1 MRASILAAAF
11 CAAAFSLPALAIT
24 PELPPAESALAPGA
38 ETETLRALSADDAA
52 RYREIFALQGDGRWK
67 EADPLI
73 RDVGDDI
80 LMGYVLYQRYMHP
93 TAYRASFDE
102 LKRWMAYYA
111 DHPEASKVYALAVKR
126 RPKGATSPVRPVSR
140 KWRKTGDSF
149 EQHPDLLADFEKT
162 SRPRVTQIEGR
173 VRYLIRKSQAT
184 VALKEI
190 DAHLKRH
197 VVTERQYDRMRSWIA
212 ASFYYQGYVD
222 TAEKIAE
229 EAAAR
234 NGETAVLAH
243 WIAGLIAFRKS
254 DFERAHDHF
263 AAMAV
268 VPYQEDSLRAAGGF
282 WAARAALAVGR
293 IGDVTPELERAADF
307 PFTFYGQLA
316 LAQLGRSYE
325 YNWTPPPVTAEG
337 YERLVATAPGVR
349 RAVALAEAGEDLE
362 ADLEL
367 RWANGFIDE
376 AQDYDLLAVAAA
388 LDLPAAQIEVATTG
402 KAKYLEAGLYPI
414 PRYAPASGF
423 KADRAL
429 LYGLMRQESRFKVEA
444 TSRVGARGLMQLMP
458 KTASFM
464 AKDRSLARGKGRN
477 RLYDPSYNMD
487 LGQDYV
493 NHLISTTGEG
503 DLFDVAVAYNGG
515 PGNLRRWKRN
525 VEVEDPLLFIE
536 SIPNTESREFVEKVL
551 TNVWIYHAR
560 LGQPAAS
567 RDLVAA
573 GKTPVYEALDR
584 MAGDEGVEDVL
595 SETAPL
601 LTRQP

>member
-1 MRASILAAAF
+1 MRAKVLAATL
-11 CAAAFSLPALAIT
+11 CAAVFSSPALALT
-24 PELPPAESALAPGA
+24 PEPLPAEAPSATLSQA
-38 ETETLRALSADDAA
+38 EILRVLSADDAA
-52 RYREIFALQGDGRWK
+52 RYREIFALQEDGRWK
-67 EADPLI
+67 DADALI
-73 RDVGDDI
+73 KDVGDDI
-80 LMGYVLYQRYMHP
+80 LMGYVLHQRYMHP
-93 TAYRASFDE
+93 TAYRASFAE

-111 DHPEASKVYALAVKR
+111 DHPEASKVYSLALKR
-126 RPKGATSPVRPVSR
+126 RPKGETAPLRPVSR
-140 KWRKTGDSF
+140 KWRKAGEEL
-149 EQHPDLLADFEKT
+149 EQHPDLIADYAET

-184 VALKEI
+184 TALREI

-197 VVTERQYDRMRSWIA
+197 VISERQYDRMRSWIA

-222 TAEKIAE
+222 TAERIAE
-229 EAAAR
+229 EASAR

-243 WIAGLIAFRKS
+243 WIGGLIAFRKS

-268 VPYQEDSLRAAGGF
+268 VPYQEDSLRSAGGF
-282 WAARAALAVGR
+282 WAARAALAAGR
-293 IGDVTPELERAADF
+293 AGDVTLELERAADF

-316 LAQLGRSYE
+316 LAQLGRDYE

-337 YERLVATAPGVR
+337 YERLVATAPGVK

-402 KAKYLEAGLYPI
+402 RAKYLEAGLYPI
-414 PRYAPASGF
+414 PRFEPASGF

-464 AKDRSLARGKGRN
+464 AKDRSLARGKGKN
-477 RLYDPSYNMD
+477 RLYDPAYNLD

-536 SIPNTESREFVEKVL
+536 SIPNTESRDFVEKVL

-584 MAGDEGVEDVL
+584 LAGDDGAGASPDG
-595 SETAPL
+595 APVVS
-601 LTRQP
+601 RQP